1 MIPILY
7 ESNEKE
13 FMTQGLGALA
23 DTISCTVTEERNG
36 IYELEMEYPLTGAHY
51 SDIAAGNII
60 FAIPSPYR
68 DPQPFRIYKVTKPL
82 GENVTVYANHISYD
96 LNKIPV
102 KPFSATSAA
111 DAMSALKT
119 NCVIDND
126 FEFTTDKATSANM
139 SIATPLTARSCLGGV
154 DGSILD
160 TYGGEYLWDRF
171 TVNLKAARGSDSG
184 VVIRYGK
191 NLTGLTQEGDVSSLT
206 TGIMPYWYSDGTLV
220 TSSPQVIYAEG
231 ATGQTAIPVDMTEKF
246 ESQPTAEQLKSAA
259 ESYIK
264 SNNIGVPEVSLS
276 TEFLNLSQ
284 MSGYENLI
292 LTEKCDLCDTVTIQY
307 EQAGINVKSKIVS
320 ITTDV
325 LLERYNNI
333 EVGSTRANIAQTIAS
348 QQTQID
354 NVPTTSDLQR
364 AVDAATNWITGGR
377 GGYVVFHKNADGQ
390 PDEILIMD
398 TPDITTAKNVW
409 RWNSGGLGYS
419 STGYNGSYATAIT
432 QDGKI
437 VADFITTGTMK
448 ANIIEGGT
456 LTLGGMLNAN
466 GSCRVLD
473 IMGDE
478 IVRLDSDGLTVTS
491 TFLTRAKITGAE
503 INGGYITGAQ
513 IQNEDG
519 SFYVSSN
526 GRLKALSVQA
536 GIFYIS
542 EDSISAGEAG
552 LVMSYSESAKT
563 WWCYNPTGAWN
574 LGSLYLESYLTV
586 KGTKNRLV
594 ETETFGKRLMN
605 AYETTSPYFGDIG
618 IATIGEAGEI
628 RVEIDPIFAETVSLD
643 GYVVFLQPEGAGEAY
658 INEKANDYFEIA
670 GTPGLSVA
678 YEIKAKQKGYEDVRM
693 EEYNEP
699 VQPDRN

>member
-102 KPFSATSAA
+102 KPFNATSAA
-111 DAMSALKT
+111 DAMSALKI

-126 FEFTTDKATSANM
+126 FEFATDKATSANM

-171 TVNLKAARGSDSG
+171 TVNLKAARGTDSG

-220 TSSPQVIYAEG
+220 TSSPQIVYAEG

-437 VADFITTGTMK
+437 VADFITTGTML
-448 ANIIEGGT
+448 ANIIKGGT
-456 LTLGGMLNAN
+456 LTLGGSGNGNGVCSVKNAS
-466 GSCRVLD
+466 GV
-473 IMGDE
+473 E
-478 IVRLDSDGLTVTS
+478 VVRLDNSGVAVKNGTITGSEINLGDGAFTASSTGYMTS
-491 TFLTRAKITGAE
+491 TRGELGIWHYYDTYFMTNDYKLQFVKQTNGTWKISNPAGDLSCNTA
-503 INGGYITGAQ
+503 TF
-513 IQNEDG
+513 DG
-519 SFYVSSN
+519 FVLIDDDLQVS
-526 GRLKALSVQA
+526 GKLSV
-536 GIFYIS
+536 S
-542 EDSISAGEAG
+542 
-552 LVMSYSESAKT
+552 
-563 WWCYNPTGAWN
+563 
-574 LGSLYLESYLTV
+574 
-586 KGTKNRLV
+586 GTKNRLV
-594 ETETFGKRLMN
+594 ATENYGKRLMN

-618 IATIGEAGEI
+618 IATIGETGAV
-628 RVEIDPIFAETVSLD
+628 RVEIDPIFAETVTLD
-643 GYVVFLQPEGAGEAY
+643 GYVVFLQAEGAGEAY
-658 INEKANDYFEIA
+658 INEKTDDYFEIA
-670 GTPGLSVA
+670 GTPGISVA
-678 YEIKAKQKGYEDVRM
+678 YEIKAKQKGYENVRM

-699 VQPDRN
+699 IQPDRN